1 VNLKYY
7 YLSVICVIVILAG
20 CSKSE
25 NNPSQNK
32 VEDKQVYI
40 CTGSSALRYHF
51 NRSCPGLGKCKH
63 TIIVTTLITA
73 QKRGRTM
80 CGWE

>member
-1 VNLKYY
+1 MNLKHY
-7 YLSVICVIVILAG
+7 YLNIVCVIVIVTG

-25 NNPSQNK
+25 
-32 VEDKQVYI
+32 DKRPVTPVKDRHVFI
-40 CTGSSALRYHF
+40 CTGNSALRYHF
-51 NRSCPGLGKCKH
+51 DRSCPGLAKCKH
-63 TIIVTTLITA
+63 PIITTTVVAA